1 MMLTTIK
8 ILPKTKND
16 VDGKILVENPI
27 IISLTDNTIELEI
40 DLDFEIDEVYENTTL
55 NIEKSVTYISKLFN
69 KVKAYKN
76 DIEISICVDVDVN
89 IEEDKTTNFYM
100 LKISTKTN
108 TYSLRI
114 KNKKALNEIY
124 NLLNSWKF
132 DNAKLEELYEF

>member
-1 MMLTTIK
+1 MLTTIK